1 MKDGCTRIWVLSW
14 LPCGRGCRG
23 GWIPGGRW
31 DVAITSWFLSCCGR
45 LFQQEQPAGL
55 GCVCAYALVQRCNQ
69 RIEISLALSLWI
81 SQPPRC
87 GTYTPHT
94 AERGGKLCRFS
105 LNALNLSLILTP
117 FPPEHTNIPIR
128 PQQSP
133 QSVMTSTP
141 SHPPNRSYTTTHVS
155 IGNQSRPTRIP
166 LLEGRQ
172 HEVGAWHTGDESAS
186 LEPALVNQ
194 A

>member
-14 LPCGRGCRG
+14 LPCGRGWRG

-117 FPPEHTNIPIR
+117 FPPEHTNIPYPTSAITTISHDVD
-128 PQQSP
+128 PFASP
-133 QSVMTSTP
+133 KPFLYNHPRKHCKPIP
-141 SHPPNRSYTTTHVS
+141 SHTHSALGRTTT
-155 IGNQSRPTRIP
+155 
-166 LLEGRQ
+166 
-172 HEVGAWHTGDESAS
+172 
-186 LEPALVNQ
+186 
-194 A
+194 

>member
-1 MKDGCTRIWVLSW
+1 MGVHVSGFCHGFHAGGGGEGDGSR
-14 LPCGRGCRG
+14 
-23 GWIPGGRW
+23 GGRW

-55 GCVCAYALVQRCNQ
+55 GYVCAYALVQRCNQ
-69 RIEISLALSLWI
+69 KIEISLALSLWI

-87 GTYTPHT
+87 GRYTPHT

-117 FPPEHTNIPIR
+117 FPPEHTNMPYPTSAITTISHDVDPFA
-128 PQQSP
+128 SP
-133 QSVMTSTP
+133 K
-141 SHPPNRSYTTTHVS
+141 RSYTTTHVS
-155 IGNQSRPTRIP
+155 IVNQSRPTRIP

-172 HEVGAWHTGDESAS
+172 LEVGAWHESAS